1 LTAPDTKKVAALGA
15 ATFMRGNYLAE
26 STHQCRFSFLRRT
39 SIPVSARPRRAT
51 AEPPSGTGA
60 PFAEKEN
67 VVLVVP
73 PALWVV
79 KLQSM
84 AVLSNPLPLTIPL
97 LSIERF
103 FD

>member
-1 LTAPDTKKVAALGA
+1 LP
-15 ATFMRGNYLAE
+15 
-26 STHQCRFSFLRRT
+26 
-39 SIPVSARPRRAT
+39 
-51 AEPPSGTGA
+51 
-60 PFAEKEN
+60 EKEN